1 MSKTFPQECSEAFL
15 NLKKSALRRTKKI
28 STACFNRVLRKALR
42 QKTWFFLAFQKR
54 NFFGTLPPLL
64 NKPMGFIT
72 KLLEKQFKD
81 SPLQST
87 PNLLLQRLRAAVS
100 LVHAHFVLNSV

>member
-1 MSKTFPQECSEAFL
+1 MVLFGYSKNKL
-15 NLKKSALRRTKKI
+15 
-28 STACFNRVLRKALR
+28 
-42 QKTWFFLAFQKR
+42 
-54 NFFGTLPPLL
+54 FGTLPPLL

-87 PNLLLQRLRAAVS
+87 PNSRCRDYALQF
-100 LVHAHFVLNSV
+100 HWCMHIFYWIQYKF